1 MCREHDLST
10 ILSTQYLTITSYYQ
24 DAATIMEDARPG
36 LYKNNESQL
45 SLAKYFYLLAFGYQ
59 TYSLQQ
65 YIRNV
70 AIYTV

>member
-1 MCREHDLST
+1 
-10 ILSTQYLTITSYYQ
+10 
-24 DAATIMEDARPG
+24 MEDARPG